1 MLAVCCMSLFMVGL
15 DNTIV
20 NVGLP
25 DIGRDLHSGVS
36 GLQWTVAAYT
46 IALAALLMF
55 AGSLADR
62 IGRRTIFQV
71 GLSLFTLGSWLC
83 SLAPGLGWLIGF
95 RILQGVGGSML
106 NPAALGIITNT
117 FTGRAERARAI
128 GVWDG
133 VFGLS
138 MALGPVLG
146 GVLVGTVGWRG
157 IFWANIPVGLAAV
170 SLTALFVPDSR
181 APRSR
186 RADPVGQFLIIVMLG
201 SLAYAII
208 EGPALGWRS
217 AEIFGFFA
225 LAIAALAVLLAY
237 EPRREEPIVDFRFF
251 RSVPFAGAN
260 LSAVCAIAAMAGFL
274 FLSTLYLQDVR
285 GLSALQAG
293 LAILPMPVVMALCAP
308 LAGRMVAKRGPR
320 IPLVIAGAAMTIS
333 SAALSRLTGSTEHLY
348 LVVTYGLFG
357 IGAGMV
363 SPAITNGVMAG
374 VPKAQAGM
382 ASGMNSSSRQLGQ
395 SLGVAIVGSVL
406 AASIRG
412 SMQDG
417 FVRAA
422 HAGWWILAGCGYAV
436 LLLGLVCT
444 TRWARGTAARL
455 AEDDRL
461 LDRARGKA
469 AHHPP
474 LDEGEQDE
482 HRDGGHDG
490 GAEQVLPVH
499 GVLADERVQAHRER
513 VVAAAGREGEG
524 RDELV
529 PRRDEGEDQRGH
541 HAGHRQRE
549 RDPEQRPEPPAAVH
563 HRGLLELGRDR
574 GDVGVEDPDREREVE
589 AGVDQDERPHG
600 VEAEQPEVEEL
611 LVDAD
616 DQRGR
621 LQHLRGQHEEQEA
634 AAAAEP
640 VPGRVVGGGQ
650 GDQQHEEG
658 RAARDLQADP
668 DGGGDAEGGSPHVGQ
683 VGPGEVARQ
692 VVRLVQLPLRA
703 HRRDQHLEVGQQ
715 EHDRDDVGGGRDNRG
730 AQRRQPP
737 PLAGGGG
744 RGRGLLAAG
753 ECTDGHVRLPPGGS
767 TGSVA
772 GRSGRSP
779 RPG

>member
-1 MLAVCCMSLFMVGL
+1 VPVLGLELAARQELAARPPGPRPRPYPYPPRGGYPQPAVAPAPAAGPGPAGLTSGRRALMLAVCCMSLFMVGL

-25 DIGRDLHSGVS
+25 TIGRDLHAGVS
-36 GLQWTVAAYT
+36 GLQWTVASYT

-55 AGSLADR
+55 AGALADR

-157 IFWANIPVGLAAV
+157 IFWANIPVGLAAI

-181 APRSR
+181 APRAR
-186 RADPVGQFLIIVMLG
+186 RADPVGQFVIIVMLG

-217 AEIFGFFA
+217 PEIFGFFV
-225 LAIAALAVLLAY
+225 LATAALAVLLAY
-237 EPRREEPIVDFRFF
+237 EPRRAEPVVDLRFF

-293 LAILPMPVVMALCAP
+293 LTILPMPVVMALCAP

-348 LVVTYGLFG
+348 LIVTYSMFG

-363 SPAITNGVMAG
+363 SSPITNGVMSG
-374 VPKAQAGM
+374 VPKTQAGM
-382 ASGMNSSSRQLGQ
+382 ASGMNSASRQLGQ

-436 LLLGLVCT
+436 LLLGLLCT
-444 TRWARGTAARL
+444 TRWARATAARL
-455 AEDDRL
+455 
-461 LDRARGKA
+461 
-469 AHHPP
+469 
-474 LDEGEQDE
+474 
-482 HRDGGHDG
+482 
-490 GAEQVLPVH
+490 
-499 GVLADERVQAHRER
+499 
-513 VVAAAGREGEG
+513 GEG
-524 RDELV
+524 DPV
-529 PRRDEGEDQRGH
+529 P
-541 HAGHRQRE
+541 A
-549 RDPEQRPEPPAAVH
+549 PRP
-563 HRGLLELGRDR
+563 D
-574 GDVGVEDPDREREVE
+574 
-589 AGVDQDERPHG
+589 
-600 VEAEQPEVEEL
+600 
-611 LVDAD
+611 
-616 DQRGR
+616 
-621 LQHLRGQHEEQEA
+621 HLR
-634 AAAAEP
+634 
-640 VPGRVVGGGQ
+640 
-650 GDQQHEEG
+650 
-658 RAARDLQADP
+658 
-668 DGGGDAEGGSPHVGQ
+668 
-683 VGPGEVARQ
+683 
-692 VVRLVQLPLRA
+692 
-703 HRRDQHLEVGQQ
+703 
-715 EHDRDDVGGGRDNRG
+715 
-730 AQRRQPP
+730 
-737 PLAGGGG
+737 
-744 RGRGLLAAG
+744 
-753 ECTDGHVRLPPGGS
+753 
-767 TGSVA
+767 
-772 GRSGRSP
+772 
-779 RPG
+779 